1 MSIAIDLK
9 FLESEVK
16 VPQGQPVVAGLR
28 VDPGLEAV
36 SGQLG
41 VVLDGCDVTADQVVV
56 VDVQSS
62 VFILLVVQEHGAR
75 SPGLRAH
82 SRS

>member
-9 FLESEVK
+9 FLETEVK
-16 VPQGQPVVAGLR
+16 VPQGQPVVTGLR

-36 SGQLG
+36 CGQLG
-41 VVLDGCDVTADQVVV
+41 VVLDGCDMTADQVVI
-56 VDVQSS
+56 VDVQST

>member
-9 FLESEVK
+9 FLKSEVK

-41 VVLDGCDVTADQVVV
+41 VVLDGCDVTADQFVV
-56 VDVQSS
+56 VDIQSS
-62 VFILLVVQEHGAR
+62 VFILLVVQEHGAW

-82 SRS
+82 PRS